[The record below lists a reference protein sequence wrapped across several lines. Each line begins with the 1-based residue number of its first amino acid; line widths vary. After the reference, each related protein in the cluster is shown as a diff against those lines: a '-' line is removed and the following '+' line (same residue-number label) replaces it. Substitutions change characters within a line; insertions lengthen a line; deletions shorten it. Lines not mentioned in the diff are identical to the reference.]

1 MRLTTD
7 KRCVVIGL
15 LLAIA
20 VVPVHAQTRNDAG
33 TAELE
38 RKLVALDANPDYAN
52 AAAYER
58 LQARHA
64 VDALA
69 SARQSQYEAAYY
81 VADRR
86 VQIAATA
93 ADTAAMQQQIRELD
107 RERTELLLEASRLDA
122 AAARAEAVRLR
133 IEAQIRLEE
142 AERLRS
148 QSQSDAD
155 AMADVET
162 ALKDVAGAQAAR
174 LKAAKAREAEL
185 ARQEAE
191 LLRGKPANPA
201 KPKKK

>member
-1 MRLTTD
+1 MSIFVD
-7 KRCVVIGL
+7 VRCAAISLVLVA
-15 LLAIA
+15 AIA
-20 VVPVHAQTRNDAG
+20 PAHAQKQDAG
-33 TAELE
+33 AAELE
-38 RKLVALDANPDYAN
+38 RQLVALEANPDYAN

-69 SARQSQYEAAYY
+69 SARQSQFEAAYY

-86 VQIAATA
+86 VKIAVA
-93 ADTAAMQQQIRELD
+93 AANTAAMQQQIRDLD
-107 RERTELLLEASRLDA
+107 RERSELLLEASRRDA
-122 AAARAEAVRLR
+122 ATARAEAERLR
-133 IEAQIRLEE
+133 IEAQIRAEE

-155 AMADVET
+155 AMADVES

-191 LLRGKPANPA
+191 LMRGKPPAPA

>member
-1 MRLTTD
+1 MRLTID
-7 KRCVVIGL
+7 MRCLAIGV
-15 LLAIA
+15 LLAAA
-20 VVPVHAQTRNDAG
+20 VLPAHAQKRTDAG
-33 TAELE
+33 SAELE

-58 LQARHA
+58 LQARNA
-64 VDALA
+64 VDALD

-86 VQIAATA
+86 VQIAAAA
-93 ADTAAMQQQIRELD
+93 ADTAAMQQRIRELD
-107 RERTELLLEASRLDA
+107 RERSELLLEASRRDA
-122 AAARAEAVRLR
+122 ATARAEAVRLR
-133 IEAQIRLEE
+133 IEAQVRLEE
-142 AERLRS
+142 AERLRL

-162 ALKDVAGAQAAR
+162 ALKDVAGAQTAR

-191 LLRGKPANPA
+191 LLRGKPSSTP